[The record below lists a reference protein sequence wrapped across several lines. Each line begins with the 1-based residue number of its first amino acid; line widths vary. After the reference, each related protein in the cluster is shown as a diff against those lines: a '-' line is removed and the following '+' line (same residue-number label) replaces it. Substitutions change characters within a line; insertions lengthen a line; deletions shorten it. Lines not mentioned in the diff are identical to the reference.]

1 MYFSVTEFLAQ
12 DVGTGIHDALSQLLA
27 AVDLDQLTAVGT
39 KQRGGRLIFF
49 SLVYAFDLSFSHA
62 ENIYSRDTRQGPNTI
77 TSKHLWN

>member
-39 KQRGGRLIFF
+39 KQVDGDKKGMLLGWRHGSKARWTIDFFQLSLRLRSFLFTRGKYI
-49 SLVYAFDLSFSHA
+49 
-62 ENIYSRDTRQGPNTI
+62 
-77 TSKHLWN
+77 